1 MFGLRG
7 DPIDRIGDIVGRDRI
22 DALIKI
28 VRSTLIAAGGYD
40 TAKAERLLAAGLIDA
55 VAFGRAFI
63 ANPDLVTRLSQGL
76 PLNAVQQATVYGG
89 GAAGYTDYPRWSG
102 AALAG

>member
-1 MFGLRG
+1 MQRHTH
-7 DPIDRIGDIVGRDRI
+7 
-22 DALIKI
+22 A
-28 VRSTLIAAGGYD
+28 RSDCT
-40 TAKAERLLAAGLIDA
+40 TRNRRKAERLLAAGLIDA

>member
-1 MFGLRG
+1 MWLFFENIGFRHVHEAKGLTSG
-7 DPIDRIGDIVGRDRI
+7 FV
-22 DALIKI
+22 
-28 VRSTLIAAGGYD
+28 V
-40 TAKAERLLAAGLIDA
+40 
-55 VAFGRAFI
+55 
-63 ANPDLVTRLSQGL
+63 NPDLVTRLSQGL